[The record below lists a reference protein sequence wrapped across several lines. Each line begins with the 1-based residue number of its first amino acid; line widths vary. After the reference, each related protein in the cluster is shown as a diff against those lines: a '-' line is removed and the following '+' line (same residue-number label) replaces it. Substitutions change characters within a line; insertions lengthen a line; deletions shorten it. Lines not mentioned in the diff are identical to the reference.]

1 MIRVAIVDDHAL
13 VRAGLQHLL
22 SDEVDINVVA
32 LAATGREAVEIARQ
46 ATVDVILLD
55 ISLPDQSGIDTL
67 AAIKARAPSLA
78 VLMLSGFPEQHYATT
93 VIRQGAAGYLAKD
106 CDPAD
111 IAEAIRTVAGGRR
124 YISRAVAQ
132 ELADGLLT
140 GNNIAPD
147 HAQLSEREFQVFLH
161 LAKGQTVAQIAQSI
175 CLSTKTISTYRARVM
190 EKMCLESNSDLTYY
204 ALKNGLIS

>member
-1 MIRVAIVDDHAL
+1 MIRVAIVDDHAV
-13 VRAGLQHLL
+13 VRAGLKHLL
-22 SDEVDINVVA
+22 SEEADITVVA

-46 ATVDVILLD
+46 DAVDVILLD
-55 ISLPDQSGIDTL
+55 ISLPDQNGVDTL
-67 AAIKARAPSLA
+67 AAIKARAPTLP

-93 VIRQGAAGYLAKD
+93 LIRQGAAGYLAKD
-106 CDPAD
+106 CDPTD

-132 ELADGLLT
+132 ELADALLVS
-140 GNNIAPD
+140 NNLPS
-147 HAQLSEREFQVFLH
+147 HTQLSEREFQVFLH

-175 CLSTKTISTYRARVM
+175 CLSAKTISTYKARVM

>member
-22 SDEVDINVVA
+22 ADEADINVVA
-32 LAATGREAVEIARQ
+32 LAATGREAIDIARQ
-46 ATVDVILLD
+46 ELADVILLD
-55 ISLPDQSGIDTL
+55 ISLPDQNGIDTL

-78 VLMLSGFPEQHYATT
+78 VLMVSGFPEQHYATT
-93 VIRQGAAGYLAKD
+93 LIRQGAAGYLAKD
-106 CDPAD
+106 CDPTD
-111 IAEAIRTVAGGRR
+111 IVEAIRTVAGGRR

-132 ELADGLLT
+132 ELADGLT
-140 GNNIAPD
+140 AGTSSAPD

-161 LAKGQTVAQIAQSI
+161 LAKGQSVAQIAQSI
-175 CLSTKTISTYRARVM
+175 CLSAKTISTYRARVM
-190 EKMCLESNSDLTYY
+190 EKMGLESNSDLTYY

>member
-1 MIRVAIVDDHAL
+1 MIRVAIVDDHAV

-22 SDEVDINVVA
+22 SDEPDIKVVA

-46 ATVDVILLD
+46 DAVDVILLD
-55 ISLPDQSGIDTL
+55 ISLPDQSGVDTL
-67 AAIKARAPSLA
+67 MAIKARAPTLA
-78 VLMLSGFPEQHYATT
+78 VLMVSGFPEQHYATT
-93 VIRQGAAGYLAKD
+93 LIRQGAAGYLAKD

-132 ELADGLLT
+132 ELAEAMLA
-140 GNNIAPD
+140 GNSAAG
-147 HAQLSEREFQVFLH
+147 HEQLSEREFQVFLH

-175 CLSTKTISTYRARVM
+175 CLSAKTISTYRARVM
-190 EKMCLESNSDLTYY
+190 EKMGLESNSDLTYY

>member
-1 MIRVAIVDDHAL
+1 MIRVAIVDDHAV
-13 VRAGLQHLL
+13 VRSGLQHLL
-22 SDEVDINVVA
+22 SDEPDIKVVA

-46 ATVDVILLD
+46 DAVDVILLD
-55 ISLPDQSGIDTL
+55 ISLPDQSGVDTL
-67 AAIKARAPSLA
+67 MAIKARAPTLA
-78 VLMLSGFPEQHYATT
+78 VLMVSGFPEQHYATT
-93 VIRQGAAGYLAKD
+93 LIRQGAAGYLAKD

-132 ELADGLLT
+132 ELAEAMLA
-140 GNNIAPD
+140 GNSAAG
-147 HAQLSEREFQVFLH
+147 HEQLSEREFQVFLH

-175 CLSTKTISTYRARVM
+175 CLSAKTISTYRARVM
-190 EKMCLESNSDLTYY
+190 EKMGLESNSDLTYY